1 MNANKQPEDVPIKR
15 KPGRPRKKMLKEP
28 QKRQGI
34 LEKPSSDKHV
44 VELLYDKPSNFNK
57 ICKYWKSLNTDK
69 IKFVFTPA
77 GLVLYTKNY
86 KGTNHVG
93 IKCDGALMNQ
103 YFAKETI
110 MIGVSFANIEPI
122 LNKLDKSYETI
133 CFVIK
138 ERTKNKTLHIVLQND
153 VNIPESF
160 DIEIFIDED
169 IGQPL
174 PADLFDGNLGLGGD
188 EKVGPRLFT
197 PYQLEFR
204 LPGKYFKKMISDTK
218 QFDKQWTIEKY
229 GDANLMFSYKLSNG
243 QVKATIIPSKAA
255 DIGLKSLVTP
265 NEIFSVSIY
274 VDTIKPTSSSQLAE
288 VIQIK
293 ASKDRA
299 LCIWADLDDKAV
311 VVNTLVDIVDHRAPA
326 AK

>member
-1 MNANKQPEDVPIKR
+1 MDARRAADLKNNDKPEEIPEKR
-15 KPGRPRKKMLKEP
+15 RPGRPRKKMLKEP
-28 QKRQGI
+28 AKRQGI

-69 IKFVFTPA
+69 IKFVFTA
-77 GLVLYTKNY
+77 SGLVLYTKNY

-103 YFAKETI
+103 YFAKENI

-138 ERTKNKTLHIVLQND
+138 ERTKNKWLHIILQND

-174 PADLFDGNLGLGGD
+174 PQDLFDERVL
-188 EKVGPRLFT
+188 
-197 PYQLEFR
+197 YQLEFR

-229 GDANLMFSYKLSNG
+229 GDANLMFTYKLSNG

-255 DIGLKSLVTP
+255 DIGLKSTVTP
-265 NEIFSVSIY
+265 NEIFSVSVY

-288 VIQIK
+288 VVYIK

-311 VVNTLVDIVDHRAPA
+311 IVNTLVDIVDHRAPA
-326 AK
+326 K